1 MKIDKGSKFNPL
13 LTIEYMISNPENK
26 YFDCKSAKIK
36 PSDLAKTISAFAN
49 AEGGTIVIGIS
60 DNPRLLE
67 GINFFGEEKINCF
80 LSAPQEYCKPMPQ
93 YDEEFLDIINEK
105 GDPDRLLLLHIKV
118 SIDQIIRTSNDST
131 FLRIG
136 DKSRE
141 LKGEILRDLEYSKGT
156 RHFED
161 ELNEDAKID
170 DLDGDLIKRY
180 KEILNAEKI
189 STEQMLE
196 SRGFIKNRNGK
207 KLLTNAAVLLFAKN
221 VTKFYPNC
229 RVRFIRYEGEKAQSG
244 LSLNISKDVNFE
256 EPIIRLID
264 KSKQFIST
272 QLRDF
277 TALDSLTGKFKV
289 VPEYPEFAWQEGL
302 INAITHREYGMQG
315 DYILVAMYDNR
326 LEIQSPGKL
335 PHLVTISNIKDTRFS
350 RNPRIAR
357 VLTEFG
363 WVRELNEGVKR
374 IYTDM
379 ENFFL
384 EAPEYSE
391 PEQKVK
397 LILKNNIVM
406 RILRKRDSVQRS
418 IGIKIWDEL
427 DKLEQSIIYYIANRG
442 RATRADLEKFTNKS
456 GSTVTKRL
464 NKLIDKGVLQRNGN
478 KTDPQQT
485 YELIFV

>member
-1 MKIDKGSKFNPL
+1 M
-13 LTIEYMISNPENK
+13 
-26 YFDCKSAKIK
+26 
-36 PSDLAKTISAFAN
+36 
-49 AEGGTIVIGIS
+49 
-60 DNPRLLE
+60 
-67 GINFFGEEKINCF
+67 
-80 LSAPQEYCKPMPQ
+80 
-93 YDEEFLDIINEK
+93 
-105 GDPDRLLLLHIKV
+105 
-118 SIDQIIRTSNDST
+118 
-131 FLRIG
+131 
-136 DKSRE
+136 
-141 LKGEILRDLEYSKGT
+141 
-156 RHFED
+156 
-161 ELNEDAKID
+161 
-170 DLDGDLIKRY
+170 
-180 KEILNAEKI
+180 
-189 STEQMLE
+189 
-196 SRGFIKNRNGK
+196 
-207 KLLTNAAVLLFAKN
+207 
-221 VTKFYPNC
+221 
-229 RVRFIRYEGEKAQSG
+229 
-244 LSLNISKDVNFE
+244 
-256 EPIIRLID
+256 
-264 KSKQFIST
+264 
-272 QLRDF
+272 
-277 TALDSLTGKFKV
+277 TGKFKV

-302 INAITHREYGMQG
+302 INVITHREYGMQG

-335 PHLVTISNIKDTRFS
+335 PNLVTISNIKDTRFS